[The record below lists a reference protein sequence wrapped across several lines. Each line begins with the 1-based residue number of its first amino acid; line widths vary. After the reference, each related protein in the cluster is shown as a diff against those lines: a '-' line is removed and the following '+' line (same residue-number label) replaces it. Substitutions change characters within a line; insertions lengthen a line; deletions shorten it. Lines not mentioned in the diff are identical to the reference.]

1 MLQRALRTWG
11 WWHRQEPMLSSSPA
25 AVQLRSRLQ
34 PAEGTGRPC
43 HTGVPGENSVAK
55 DERRR
60 SESVQVTY
68 RTRLNR
74 VSLQS

>member
-1 MLQRALRTWG
+1 MPQRALRTRG
-11 WWHRQEPMLSSSPA
+11 WWHRQEPVLSSSPA
-25 AVQLRSRLQ
+25 AVQLCSRLQ

-43 HTGVPGENSVAK
+43 HTGMPGENSVDK

-60 SESVQVTY
+60 SKSVQVTY
-68 RTRLNR
+68 RTCLNR